1 MFFSSN
7 THECQWCQ
15 WRDRQDVD
23 AERLRLNGDGQ
34 ITLHIA
40 LTEGV
45 CVCVC
50 VGGRGGEGGGAWAD
64 LQTYN
69 SSVHVQ
75 NEQL

>member
-7 THECQWCQ
+7 IHECQWCQ
-15 WRDRQDVD
+15 WRDRQNVD

-50 VGGRGGEGGGAWAD
+50 VWGGGHGKISRHTIH
-64 LQTYN
+64 QFMSKMSN
-69 SSVHVQ
+69 S
-75 NEQL
+75 EAL